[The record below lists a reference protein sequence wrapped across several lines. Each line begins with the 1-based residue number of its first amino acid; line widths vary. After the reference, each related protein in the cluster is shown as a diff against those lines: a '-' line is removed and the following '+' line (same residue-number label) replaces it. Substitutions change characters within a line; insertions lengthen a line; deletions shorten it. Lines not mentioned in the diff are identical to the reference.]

1 MKRSERA
8 QLPPGPSVPKAVQ
21 MLATWT
27 RPAASLERLRP
38 YGKRITVQLPFQP
51 PFVMLWDAADIK
63 EVFTAPPDALHPGEG
78 ASILEPLIGRNS
90 VILLDEDE
98 HLEQRRLLLPAFH
111 GERMQRLTGL
121 MTELA
126 EREVSS
132 WPTDEPVALHPRLQ
146 RVTLEI
152 ILQVVFGLEE
162 GPTLDRL
169 RDLLTEVLLFTE
181 SPLSV
186 LPPLQRLLAWL
197 PRLRRFNRQ
206 LRETDE
212 IIFSLIEQRRAEIA
226 AGGGADRDDIL
237 SMLLAARHEP
247 DDSSAPRSGEAGRR
261 AGGELE
267 GSPMSEQ
274 ELRDELMTALVA
286 GHETTAS
293 QLAWALDRL
302 AREPDVR
309 ARLTQEIDA
318 GESDEYLSATITEIL
333 RLRPVLPNAEPRLT
347 KREVEIGGYRYPP
360 GVVLLASAYL
370 IHHDPEIYPEPR
382 AFRPERFLGT
392 SPGTYTWIPFGGG
405 RRRCLGASF
414 AVQEMKVVMRAALGR
429 YEMTAASDRPETT
442 RRRSITFSPA
452 GGTTV
457 VLRRRV
463 PVAVPE
469 PEAVAGAA

>member
-1 MKRSERA
+1 MRRSERA
-8 QLPPGPSVPKAVQ
+8 QLPPGPSVPRAVQ
-21 MLATWT
+21 MMAAWT
-27 RPAASLERLRP
+27 RPAGSLERLRH
-38 YGKRITVQLPFQP
+38 YGKRITVRLPFQP
-51 PFVMLWDAADIK
+51 PFVMLWDAGDIK
-63 EVFTAPPDALHPGEG
+63 EVFTAPPDVLHPGEG
-78 ASILEPLIGRNS
+78 ARILEPLIGRNS
-90 VILLDEDE
+90 VILLDEDD

-126 EREVSS
+126 EREVAS
-132 WPTDEPVALHPRLQ
+132 WPTGEPVALHPRLQ

-169 RDLLTEVLLFTE
+169 RDLLTDVLVFTE

-186 LPPLQRLLAWL
+186 LPPMMRALGWM

-212 IIFSLIEQRRAEIA
+212 LIFALIDERRAA
-226 AGGGADRDDIL
+226 MDGNGGDGGAPGDDIL
-237 SMLLAARHEP
+237 AMLLAARHQ
-247 DDSSAPRSGEAGRR
+247 D
-261 AGGELE
+261 
-267 GSPMSEQ
+267 GSPMSQQ

-293 QLAWALDRL
+293 QLAWALERL
-302 AREPDVR
+302 AREPMVR
-309 ARLTQEIDA
+309 ARLTEEIDA
-318 GESDEYLSATITEIL
+318 GESDAYLSATITEIL

-347 KREVEIGGYRYPP
+347 KREVEIGGHRYPP
-360 GVVLLASAYL
+360 GVVLMASAYL
-370 IHHDPEIYPEPR
+370 IHHDPDIYPEPH
-382 AFRPERFLGT
+382 AFRPERFEGAA
-392 SPGTYTWIPFGGG
+392 PGTYTWIPFGGG

-414 AVQEMKVVMRAALGR
+414 AVQEMKVVLRAALRR
-429 YEMTAASDRPETT
+429 YELRAVSERSETT

-457 VLRRRV
+457 VLSRRRV
-463 PVAVPE
+463 PAVVAE
-469 PEAVAGAA
+469 PSAVAGAA

>member
-1 MKRSERA
+1 MRRSERA
-8 QLPPGPSVPKAVQ
+8 QLPPGPSVPTVVQ
-21 MLATWT
+21 MMATWT

-38 YGKRITVQLPFQP
+38 YGKRITVRLPFQP
-51 PFVMLWDAADIK
+51 PFVMLWDPADIK
-63 EVFTAPPDALHPGEG
+63 EVFTAPPDVLHPGEG
-78 ASILEPLIGRNS
+78 ARILEPLIGRNS

-126 EREVSS
+126 EREVAS

-152 ILQVVFGLEE
+152 ILRVVFGLEE
-162 GPTLDRL
+162 GPELDRL
-169 RDLLTEVLLFTE
+169 RDLLTDVLAFTE

-186 LPPLQRLLAWL
+186 LPPMMRALGWM
-197 PRLRRFNRQ
+197 PRLRRFNAQ
-206 LRETDE
+206 LRDTDAL
-212 IIFSLIEQRRAEIA
+212 IFSLIEQRRAELA

-237 SMLLAARHEP
+237 SMLLAARHQ
-247 DDSSAPRSGEAGRR
+247 DASV
-261 AGGELE
+261 
-267 GSPMSEQ
+267 MSEQ

-286 GHETTAS
+286 GHETSAS
-293 QLAWALDRL
+293 QLAWALERL
-302 AREPDVR
+302 AREPAAR
-309 ARLTQEIDA
+309 ARLVEEVDA

-360 GVVLLASAYL
+360 GVVLMASAYL
-370 IHHDPEIYPEPR
+370 VHHDPEIYPEPR

-414 AVQEMKVVMRAALGR
+414 AVQEMKVVLRAALRR
-429 YEMTAASDRPETT
+429 YEIRAVSGRPETT

-457 VLRRRV
+457 VLRRRA

-469 PEAVAGAA
+469 PAAVAHAA

>member
-1 MKRSERA
+1 MRRSERRR
-8 QLPPGPSVPKAVQ
+8 LPPGPSMPKAVQ

-27 RPAASLERLRP
+27 RPAASLERLRH

-51 PFVMLWDAADIK
+51 PFVMLWDAADIRQ
-63 EVFTAPPDALHPGEG
+63 VFTAPPDVLHPGEG
-78 ASILEPLIGRNS
+78 ASVLEPLIGRNS
-90 VILLDEDE
+90 VILLDEDA
-98 HLEQRRLLLPAFH
+98 HMEQRRLLLPAFH
-111 GERMQRLTGL
+111 GERMQRLTGV

-126 EREVSS
+126 EREVAS
-132 WPTDEPVALHPRLQ
+132 WPCDEPVALHPRLQ

-162 GPTLDRL
+162 GPRLDRL
-169 RDLLTEVLLFTE
+169 RDLLTDVLAFTE

-186 LPPLQRLLAWL
+186 LPPLQRLLRWTL
-197 PRLRRFNRQ
+197 IQRRFQAQ
-206 LRETDE
+206 LQETDE
-212 IIFSLIEQRRAEIA
+212 IIFALIDERRAEMERD
-226 AGGGADRDDIL
+226 GDGSQRDDIMA
-237 SMLLAARHEP
+237 MLLAARHQ
-247 DDSSAPRSGEAGRR
+247 DDSE
-261 AGGELE
+261 
-267 GSPMSEQ
+267 MSQQ

-293 QLAWALDRL
+293 QLGWALERL
-302 AREPDVR
+302 AREPAVR
-309 ARLTQEIDA
+309 ARLTHEIDR
-318 GESDEYLSATITEIL
+318 GDSDEYLGATITEIL

-347 KREVEIGGYRYPP
+347 KREVEIGGVTYPP

-414 AVQEMKVVMRAALGR
+414 AVQEMKVVLRAALGR
-429 YEMTAASDRPETT
+429 FDVTAASDRPETT
-442 RRRSITFSPA
+442 RRRSITFSP
-452 GGTTV
+452 GGQTTV

-469 PEAVAGAA
+469 PAAVAGAGAGAA

>member
-1 MKRSERA
+1 MRRSERKR
-8 QLPPGPSVPKAVQ
+8 LPPGPSVPKAVQ

-27 RPAASLERLRP
+27 RPAASLERLRH

-51 PFVMLWDAADIK
+51 PFVMLWDADDIRQ
-63 EVFTAPPDALHPGEG
+63 VFTAPSDVLHPGEG

-90 VILLDEDE
+90 VILLDEDA

-111 GERMQRLTGL
+111 GERMQRLTGV

-126 EREVSS
+126 EREVAS
-132 WPTDEPVALHPRLQ
+132 WPSDEPVALHPRLQ

-152 ILQVVFGLEE
+152 ILQAVFGLQE

-197 PRLRRFNRQ
+197 PRLRRFHRQ
-206 LRETDE
+206 LRDTDE
-212 IIFSLIEQRRAEIA
+212 IIFSLIEQRRAEIGS
-226 AGGGADRDDIL
+226 GGAADRDDIL
-237 SMLLAARHEP
+237 SMLLAARHQ
-247 DDSSAPRSGEAGRR
+247 D
-261 AGGELE
+261 

-293 QLAWALDRL
+293 QLGWALERL
-302 AREPDVR
+302 AREPAVR
-309 ARLTQEIDA
+309 ARLTDEIDR
-318 GESDEYLSATITEIL
+318 GDSDAYLSATITEIL

-347 KREVEIGGYRYPP
+347 KREVQIGGVTYPP

-414 AVQEMKVVMRAALGR
+414 AVQEMKVVLRAALGR
-429 YEMTAASDRPETT
+429 FDVTAASDRPETT

-452 GGTTV
+452 GQTTV
-457 VLRRRV
+457 VLRRRA
-463 PVAVPE
+463 PVAVPD
-469 PEAVAGAA
+469 PAAVAGAA